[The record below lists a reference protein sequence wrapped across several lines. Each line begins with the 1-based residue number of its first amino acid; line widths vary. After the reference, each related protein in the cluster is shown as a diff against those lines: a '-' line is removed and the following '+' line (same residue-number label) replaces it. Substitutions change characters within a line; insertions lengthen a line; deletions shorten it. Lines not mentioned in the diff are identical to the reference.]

1 MVGRQALLRVA
12 FVSRIVRLI
21 ARFAGLSALAIALGA
36 TTAAAKDEDLF
47 LRPED
52 HRFVLFAGMDGGRS
66 FFLNGGSKQALT
78 GSLDRP
84 GLLGLELTGI
94 GLTHER
100 VEIDGRSVAI
110 RRFTHQTS
118 ASLGWQTMIGPLYL
132 AAYAGPELFQE
143 QIAYRGR
150 FTNFS
155 KPRLGGRVQAE
166 LWAHPSPD
174 TLVTGTVIV
183 SSASESIWARASAG
197 IRAFPKAYIGPE
209 VTFYTTP
216 TYRETRW
223 GGHVTG
229 LALGLVTLR
238 LSAGWMME
246 DGRRSLSPYAAIS
259 AWMRL

>member
-1 MVGRQALLRVA
+1 M
-12 FVSRIVRLI
+12 SRIARLI
-21 ARFAGLSALAIALGA
+21 ACVVGLSALTVALGPGSVL
-36 TTAAAKDEDLF
+36 AKDEALF

-52 HRFVLFAGMDGGRS
+52 HRFVLFAGADGGRS
-66 FFLNGGSKQALT
+66 VFLSGGSKQALT
-78 GSLDRP
+78 GTLDRP

-100 VEIDGRSVAI
+100 IVIDGRAVAV

-118 ASLGWQTMIGPLYL
+118 ASLGWQTMLGPLYL

-143 QIAYRGR
+143 QLTHRGR
-150 FTNFS
+150 FANFS
-155 KPRLGGRVQAE
+155 KPRLGGRAQVE

-174 TLVTGTVIV
+174 TLITGTVIL
-183 SSASESIWARASAG
+183 SSANESVWARMSGG
-197 IRAFPKAYIGPE
+197 IRAFSNAYLGPE

-229 LALGLVTLR
+229 LALGIVTLR
-238 LSAGWMME
+238 LSAGWMTE
-246 DGRRSLSPYAAIS
+246 DGRRSLTPYASIS